1 MDLTVHYTLNTV
13 DRVVHSTTSR
23 LADQTALVTGS
34 TSNIGRAIAL
44 AFAAEGAHVV
54 IAGRNP
60 DRGKA
65 VLTEI
70 EAAGGR
76 ADFIAADLDGS
87 AARSREL
94 AEKSAVRL
102 GGRIDILVNNAGI
115 YPGAVTADTDE
126 TTFDRVYAVN
136 VKVPFFLTAAV
147 APAMA
152 AAGGGSIINL
162 GSWIARL
169 GVPVGALYSSTKGAM
184 ETLTRAWAAEF
195 GPSGVRVNA
204 ISPGVVHEAAPDSLP
219 GDTMMLGTPAGRHGT
234 PDAIA
239 HAAVYLASDEATFVH
254 GTVIDV
260 DGGRV
265 GVAVLAQ
272 AG

>member
-1 MDLTVHYTLNTV
+1 MVQ
-13 DRVVHSTTSR
+13 STGSR
-23 LADQTALVTGS
+23 LAGKTALVTGA
-34 TSNIGRAIAL
+34 TSNIGRAIAV
-44 AFAAEGAHVV
+44 AFAAQDAHVLV
-54 IAGRNP
+54 AGRSEA
-60 DRGKA
+60 RGKA
-65 VLTEI
+65 VVAEI
-70 EAAGGR
+70 QAAGGR
-76 ADFIAADLDGS
+76 ADFAAADLDGS

-94 AEKSAVRL
+94 ADEATRLL

-115 YPGAVTADTDE
+115 YPGATTAGTDE
-126 TTFDRVYAVN
+126 ATFDQVYAVN
-136 VKVPFFLTAAV
+136 VKAPFFLTAAV
-147 APAMA
+147 APGMA
-152 AAGGGSIINL
+152 AAGGGAIINL

-169 GVPVGALYSSTKGAM
+169 GIPVGALYSSTKGAI

-204 ISPGVVHEAAPDSLP
+204 ISPGVVHDVAPEPQP
-219 GDTMMLGTPAGRHGT
+219 GDVMMHGTPAGRHGT

-239 HAAVYLASDEATFVH
+239 QAAVYLASDEATFVH